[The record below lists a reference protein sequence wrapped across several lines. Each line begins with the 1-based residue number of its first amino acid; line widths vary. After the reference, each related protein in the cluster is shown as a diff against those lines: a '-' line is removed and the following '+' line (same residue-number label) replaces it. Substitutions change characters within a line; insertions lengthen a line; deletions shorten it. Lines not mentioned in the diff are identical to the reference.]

1 MIPLSIEDCSLRAKL
16 RILLDQQRYK
26 RSIFALPSVYI
37 YPPRGNEL
45 FDPRYTH
52 KLFPLS
58 QGVPPLNEENKY
70 VAKCGGYD
78 EHRVEHGTIG
88 AAGMA
93 TIARRRHRN
102 DSARRERKI

>member
-1 MIPLSIEDCSLRAKL
+1 MQNYEFSWIEINNDINDRFLLFPLYI
-16 RILLDQQRYK
+16 
-26 RSIFALPSVYI
+26 YI
-37 YPPRGNEL
+37 YPPRRNEL